1 MTVQTIPIVGRDF
14 IVVEVDTIN
23 GQKTKGDIGS
33 EVEESM
39 NSRRKIA
46 IDLRGG
52 NHYLRNYNGDY
63 DLIRPIR
70 RFEIALLEK
79 LGYEVYPVEFKDRC
93 EMFKSNS
100 TEYFHVYATRLTG
113 RILGRP

>member
-1 MTVQTIPIVGRDF
+1 MTVQRIPIVGRDF

-33 EVEESM
+33 KVEKSK

-52 NHYLRNYNGDY
+52 NHYLKNRNGDY
-63 DLIRPIR
+63 DLIRPVR

-79 LGYEVYPVEFKDRC
+79 LGYEVFPVEYEDRY
-93 EMFKSNS
+93 EMFRSRD
-100 TEYFHVYATRLTG
+100 YCHVYALRLTG